1 MSDIAKSFDIWNG
14 WHRYGGAEGAAFVRA
29 TLLDTGTKSILL
41 EAFLEKRPALKRFLV
56 ARFRDETV
64 ADDLLQ
70 DLYLK
75 LERIEDASAISNV
88 GAYLFRMA
96 NNVALDH
103 RRQKTRQ
110 MARDKAWV
118 DVSRADQG
126 GESVDEGPAADR
138 AIEAK
143 QKLAQVSEALKQL
156 PPQCRKVFVLHKLK
170 GKSHREVSESLGIAV
185 STVEKHMAK
194 AMKFLVLHLKDKD

>member
-1 MSDIAKSFDIWNG
+1 MDTGKKT
-14 WHRYGGAEGAAFVRA
+14 
-29 TLLDTGTKSILL
+29 TLLD
-41 EAFLEKRPALKRFLV
+41 AYLEKRPALKRFLV
-56 ARFRDETV
+56 ARFRDEAV
-64 ADDLLQ
+64 AEDLLQ

-75 LERIEDASAISNV
+75 LERVEDASDISNI

-103 RRQKTRQ
+103 RRQKMRQ
-110 MARDKAWV
+110 MARDKNWV
-118 DVSRADQG
+118 DVSRSDQG
-126 GESVDEGPAADR
+126 GESIDEGPAADR

-143 QKLAQVSEALKQL
+143 QKLAQVSEALGQL

-170 GKSHREVSESLGIAV
+170 GKSHRDISADLGIAV